1 MKQQII
7 VSGLGG
13 QGAVTL
19 SRLLAEAALAMSLPV
34 ITSET
39 HGMAQRGGTVISM
52 VKVGEFRGPLI
63 PAGSADVGLFLQE
76 KNLPAHRHYIKPE
89 GSMVVNGATSGDY
102 LHLDALELAIGLGLP
117 PVAGNLIL
125 LGFAAGKS
133 LLFCRDDLL
142 EEIIREKSPER
153 FREEN
158 LKALREGINR
168 AARE

>member
-19 SRLLAEAALAMSLPV
+19 SRLLAEAALALGLPV

-52 VKVGEFRGPLI
+52 VKVGPYRGPLV
-63 PAGSADVGLFLQE
+63 PAGSADVGFFLHE
-76 KNLPAHRHYIKPE
+76 KNLPVHRHYLKPQ
-89 GSMVVNGATSGDY
+89 GALVVNCAKPGDY
-102 LHLDALELAIGLGLP
+102 LHLEALGLASGMGLP
-117 PVAGNLIL
+117 PVAANLIL
-125 LGFAAGKS
+125 LGFAAGKG

-142 EEIIREKSPER
+142 EGIIHQKSPER
-153 FREEN
+153 FREGN
-158 LKALREGINR
+158 LKAFRGGLQ
-168 AARE
+168 AAAQ